1 MKTTNMNNANA
12 AIENAV
18 SEFIYVATRVRTEV
32 WEERREIAISTLEC
46 ADIAAV
52 TEMYANNNEK
62 ISYVVKNLATGE
74 ELTYGG
80 GAIGE
85 WIATQTLDDMVNYR
99 IAFTMVWDKFYLHG
113 RGVITHEVY
122 FTRVKR
128 SDVPEGIE
136 HPLWLLEVSNADTNE
151 VVARNW
157 YETPGAMLTWAD
169 KQILDWRY
177 TEAGVVN
184 HTFRANGVDITKYFY
199 AKDRKR
205 YTLSVVGWDT
215 KRIHITIDT
224 YQYSSLAKKGKKK
237 FVCSICGEEHFVEEG
252 TFLPH
257 PVRPNKDSNGRYN
270 YCCAT
275 CYEKYV
281 GPMQAC
287 RWEIGSLWTKIK
299 ELEFWGHTWAKEDMF
314 YEMTI
319 AVMDSIIKQGNL
331 RENAMCFLRYYE
343 PNRDA
348 EKVGRQLR
356 DRGQARRWKALK
368 AAELAEQEAK

>member
-1 MKTTNMNNANA
+1 M
-12 AIENAV
+12 
-18 SEFIYVATRVRTEV
+18 ATINGRF
-32 WEERREIAISTLEC
+32 AG
-46 ADIAAV
+46 
-52 TEMYANNNEK
+52 NNELV
-62 ISYVVKNLATGE
+62 YVVKNLATGE
-74 ELTYGG
+74 ETTCDID
-80 GAIGE
+80 AIRE
-85 WIATQTLDDMVNYR
+85 WCMAQTLDSIADYR
-99 IAFTMVWDKFYLHG
+99 ITVTTVWDRFYLHG

-128 SDVPEGIE
+128 SDVPEEIE

-157 YETPGAMLTWAD
+157 YEAPGAMLTWAD
-169 KQILDWRY
+169 QQILDWRY

-184 HTFRANGVDITKYFY
+184 HKFYANGVEITKYFCS
-199 AKDRKR
+199 KDRKR
-205 YTLSVVGWDT
+205 YTLSVDRLD
-215 KRIHITIDT
+215 KNRIHVTIDT

-287 RWEIGSLWTKIK
+287 RWEIGTLWTKIK
-299 ELEFWGHTWAKEDMF
+299 ELEFWGHTYSKEDMF

-319 AVMDSIIKQGNL
+319 AEMDSIIKQGNL
-331 RENAMCFLRYYE
+331 RKNAMCLLKYYE

-356 DRGQARRWKALK
+356 DRMQRRRWQAIR
-368 AAELAEQEAK
+368 AANQAEQESK

>member
-1 MKTTNMNNANA
+1 MKTTNMNNTNTTNEATA
-12 AIENAV
+12 SDI
-18 SEFIYVATRVRTEV
+18 IYIATQVRTEV
-32 WEERREIAISTLEC
+32 WEERTEIDIATFEC
-46 ADIAAV
+46 ADMA
-52 TEMYANNNEK
+52 K
-62 ISYVVKNLATGE
+62 INGRFEGNDELVYVVKNLVTGE
-74 ELTYGG
+74 ETTCDIN
-80 GAIGE
+80 AIRK
-85 WIATQTLDDMVNYR
+85 WCMAQTLDSITDYR
-99 IAFTMVWDKFYLHG
+99 ITYTAVWDMHAFYG
-113 RGVITHEVY
+113 KGVITNEV
-122 FTRVKR
+122 FFKRIKR

-157 YETPGAMLTWAD
+157 FETPGAMLTWAD
-169 KQILDWRY
+169 EQILDWRY
-177 TEAGVVN
+177 TEAGIVN
-184 HTFRANGVDITKYFY
+184 HTFRANGVDITKHFY

-205 YTLSVVGWDT
+205 YTLSVGSWDK

-224 YQYSSLAKKGKKK
+224 YQYSSLTKKSKKK

-257 PVRPNKDSNGRYN
+257 PVRLNKDSNGRYN

-287 RWEIGSLWTKIK
+287 RWEIGTLWTKIK
-299 ELEFWGHTWAKEDMF
+299 ELEFWGHAWSKEDMF

-319 AVMDSIIKQGNL
+319 AVMDSIIQQGNL
-331 RENAMCFLRYYE
+331 RKNAMCLLRYYE
-343 PNRDA
+343 PHNDA

-356 DRGQARRWKALK
+356 DRMQNRRWKAAL
-368 AAELAEQEAK
+368 AARLAEQETK

>member
-1 MKTTNMNNANA
+1 MKTTNMNNT
-12 AIENAV
+12 AIETAA
-18 SEFIYVATRVRTEV
+18 SEFIYVATQVRTEV
-32 WEERREIAISTLEC
+32 WEERTEI
-46 ADIAAV
+46 DIAALEC
-52 TEMYANNNEK
+52 TDMATINGRFAGNNELV
-62 ISYVVKNLATGE
+62 YVVKNLATGE
-74 ELTYGG
+74 ETTCDID
-80 GAIGE
+80 AIRE
-85 WIATQTLDDMVNYR
+85 WCMAQTLDSIADYR
-99 IAFTMVWDKFYLHG
+99 ITVTTVWDRFYLHG

-128 SDVPEGIE
+128 SDVPEEIE

-157 YETPGAMLTWAD
+157 YEAPGAMLTWAD
-169 KQILDWRY
+169 QQILDWRY

-184 HTFRANGVDITKYFY
+184 HKFYANGVEITKYFCS
-199 AKDRKR
+199 KDRKR
-205 YTLSVVGWDT
+205 YTLSVDRLD
-215 KRIHITIDT
+215 KNRIHVTIDT

-287 RWEIGSLWTKIK
+287 RWEIGTLWTKIK
-299 ELEFWGHTWAKEDMF
+299 ELEFWGHTYSKEDMF

-319 AVMDSIIKQGNL
+319 AEMDSIIKQGNL
-331 RENAMCFLRYYE
+331 RKNAMCLLKYYE

-356 DRGQARRWKALK
+356 ARMQRRRWQAIR
-368 AAELAEQEAK
+368 AANQAEQESK

>member
-1 MKTTNMNNANA
+1 MKTTNMNNT
-12 AIENAV
+12 AIETAA
-18 SEFIYVATRVRTEV
+18 SEFIYVATQVRTEV
-32 WEERREIAISTLEC
+32 WEERTEI
-46 ADIAAV
+46 DIAALEC
-52 TEMYANNNEK
+52 TDMATINGRFAGNNELV
-62 ISYVVKNLATGE
+62 YVVKNLATGE
-74 ELTYGG
+74 ETTCDID
-80 GAIGE
+80 AIRE
-85 WIATQTLDDMVNYR
+85 WCMAQTLDSIADYR
-99 IAFTMVWDKFYLHG
+99 ITVTTVWDRFYLHG

-128 SDVPEGIE
+128 SDVPEEIE

-157 YETPGAMLTWAD
+157 YEAPGAMLTWAD
-169 KQILDWRY
+169 QQILDWRY

-184 HTFRANGVDITKYFY
+184 HKFYANGVEITKYFCS
-199 AKDRKR
+199 KDRKR
-205 YTLSVVGWDT
+205 YTLSVDRLD
-215 KRIHITIDT
+215 KNRIHVTIDT

-287 RWEIGSLWTKIK
+287 RWEIGTLWTKIK
-299 ELEFWGHTWAKEDMF
+299 ELEFWGHTYSKEDMF

-319 AVMDSIIKQGNL
+319 AEMDSIIKQGNL
-331 RENAMCFLRYYE
+331 RKNAMCLLKYYE

-356 DRGQARRWKALK
+356 DRMQRRRWQAIR
-368 AAELAEQEAK
+368 AANQAEQESK

>member
-1 MKTTNMNNANA
+1 MKTTNMNNTNTT
-12 AIENAV
+12 IEATA
-18 SEFIYVATRVRTEV
+18 SDIIYIATQVRKEV
-32 WEERREIAISTLEC
+32 WEERTEI
-46 ADIAAV
+46 DIATFECTDMA
-52 TEMYANNNEK
+52 K
-62 ISYVVKNLATGE
+62 INGRFEGNDELVYVVKNLVTGE
-74 ELTYGG
+74 ETTCDIN
-80 GAIGE
+80 AIRK
-85 WIATQTLDDMVNYR
+85 WCMAQTLDSIADYR
-99 IAFTMVWDKFYLHG
+99 ITVTTVWDRFYLHG

-128 SDVPEGIE
+128 SDVPEEIE

-157 YETPGAMLTWAD
+157 YEAPGAMLTWAD
-169 KQILDWRY
+169 QQILDWRY

-184 HTFRANGVDITKYFY
+184 HKFYANGVEITKYFCS
-199 AKDRKR
+199 KDRKR
-205 YTLSVVGWDT
+205 YTLSVDSWDK
-215 KRIHITIDT
+215 KRIHIAIDT

-287 RWEIGSLWTKIK
+287 RWEIGTLWTKIK
-299 ELEFWGHTWAKEDMF
+299 ELEFWGHTYSKEDMF

-319 AVMDSIIKQGNL
+319 AEMDSIIKQGNL
-331 RENAMCFLRYYE
+331 RKNAMCLLKYYE

-356 DRGQARRWKALK
+356 DRMQRRRWQAIR
-368 AAELAEQEAK
+368 AANQAEQESK

>member
-1 MKTTNMNNANA
+1 MKTTNMNNT
-12 AIENAV
+12 AIETAA
-18 SEFIYVATRVRTEV
+18 SEFIYVATQVRTEV
-32 WEERREIAISTLEC
+32 WEERTEI
-46 ADIAAV
+46 DIAALEC
-52 TEMYANNNEK
+52 TDMATINGRFAGNNELV
-62 ISYVVKNLATGE
+62 YVVKNLATGE
-74 ELTYGG
+74 ETTCDID
-80 GAIGE
+80 AIRE
-85 WIATQTLDDMVNYR
+85 WCMAQTLDSIADYR
-99 IAFTMVWDKFYLHG
+99 ITVTTVWDRFYLHG

-128 SDVPEGIE
+128 SDVPEEIE

-157 YETPGAMLTWAD
+157 YEAPGAMLTWAD
-169 KQILDWRY
+169 QQILDWRY

-184 HTFRANGVDITKYFY
+184 HKFYANGVEITKYFCS
-199 AKDRKR
+199 KDRKR
-205 YTLSVVGWDT
+205 YTLSVDRLD
-215 KRIHITIDT
+215 KNRIHVTIDT

-287 RWEIGSLWTKIK
+287 RWEIGTLWTKIK
-299 ELEFWGHTWAKEDMF
+299 ELEFWGHTYSKEDMF

-319 AVMDSIIKQGNL
+319 AEMDSIIKQGNL
-331 RENAMCFLRYYE
+331 RKNAMYLLRYYE

-356 DRGQARRWKALK
+356 DRGQARRWKAQQAVKL
-368 AAELAEQEAK
+368 AELETK

>member
-32 WEERREIAISTLEC
+32 WEERIEMDISAFEC
-46 ADIAAV
+46 ADMAAI
-52 TEMYANNNEK
+52 TGIFTGNNELV
-62 ISYVVKNLATGE
+62 YVVKNLATGE
-74 ELTYGG
+74 ETTYDSD
-80 GAIGE
+80 AIRE
-85 WIATQTLDDMVNYR
+85 WCMAQTLDSIADYR
-99 IAFTMVWDKFYLHG
+99 IACTVVWDRLYLHG
-113 RGVITHEVY
+113 RGEITHEVN

-136 HPLWLLEVSNADTNE
+136 HPLWLLEVFNADTNE

-157 YETPGAMLTWAD
+157 YETPGAMLNWVD
-169 KQILDWRY
+169 ERILDWRY
-177 TEAGVVN
+177 TEAGIVN
-184 HTFRANGVDITKYFY
+184 HRFYANGVEITKYFC

-205 YTLSVVGWDT
+205 YTLSVDSWDK
-215 KRIHITIDT
+215 KRIHIAIDT
-224 YQYSSLAKKGKKK
+224 YQYSSLSKKGKKK
-237 FVCSICGEEHFVEEG
+237 FVCSICGEEHLVEEG

-257 PVRPNKDSNGRYN
+257 PVRPNKDSDGRYN

-287 RWEIGSLWTKIK
+287 RWEIGTLWTKIK
-299 ELEFWGHTWAKEDMF
+299 ELEFWGHTWSKEDMF

-319 AVMDSIIKQGNL
+319 AVMDSIIQQGNL
-331 RENAMCFLRYYE
+331 RKNAMCLLRYYE
-343 PNRDA
+343 PHSDA

-356 DRGQARRWKALK
+356 DRMQNRRWRAAL
-368 AAELAEQEAK
+368 AARLAEQETK

>member
-32 WEERREIAISTLEC
+32 WEERIEMDISAFEC
-46 ADIAAV
+46 ADMAAI
-52 TEMYANNNEK
+52 TGIFTGNNELV
-62 ISYVVKNLATGE
+62 YVVKNLATGE
-74 ELTYGG
+74 ETTCDSD
-80 GAIGE
+80 AIRE
-85 WIATQTLDDMVNYR
+85 WCATQTLDNMTDYR
-99 IAFTMVWDKFYLHG
+99 ITDTMVWDNVSLLGKG
-113 RGVITHEVY
+113 IITHEVY
-122 FTRVKR
+122 FTCVKR
-128 SDVPEGIE
+128 SDVPKEVE

-157 YETPGAMLTWAD
+157 YEAPGAMLTWAD
-169 KQILDWRY
+169 QQILDWRY

-184 HTFRANGVDITKYFY
+184 HKFYANGVEITKYFCS
-199 AKDRKR
+199 KDRKR
-205 YTLSVVGWDT
+205 YTLSVDRLD
-215 KRIHITIDT
+215 KNRIHVTIDT

-287 RWEIGSLWTKIK
+287 RWEIGTLWTKIK
-299 ELEFWGHTWAKEDMF
+299 ELEFWGHTYSKEDMF

-319 AVMDSIIKQGNL
+319 AEMDSIIKQGNL
-331 RENAMCFLRYYE
+331 RKNAMCLLKYYE

-356 DRGQARRWKALK
+356 DRMQRRRWQAIR
-368 AAELAEQEAK
+368 AANQAEQESK